1 MTRARSRRTARR
13 KIKRLIRK
21 TLKIVCAVWDFIAR
35 HPAMLA
41 MPLIIFLLVLTIQM
55 HEFEKQVQ
63 AWDQEIRQQQEQ
75 IEELYDRQDPAMSS
89 LLPVLQILEH
99 MQGGRRVNRRYARRS
114 EDTEQMS
121 VMDWARW
128 NQNAHPELE
137 LLHHCPNG
145 GSRNKAEA
153 VKMKQMGVKAGIP
166 DLCLPVPMGMYNGLY
181 IEMKYD
187 TGRLEDS
194 QKKMLKALAAAGH
207 YCTVCY
213 GAEEAIRVLQEYI
226 NLKKIDT
233 GNRED
238 EMSEQNLM
246 IRKNGKVKCIIF
258 KE

>member
-1 MTRARSRRTARR
+1 
-13 KIKRLIRK
+13 
-21 TLKIVCAVWDFIAR
+21 
-35 HPAMLA
+35 
-41 MPLIIFLLVLTIQM
+41 
-55 HEFEKQVQ
+55 
-63 AWDQEIRQQQEQ
+63 
-75 IEELYDRQDPAMSS
+75 MSS

-145 GSRNKAEA
+145 GSRNNAEA
-153 VKMKQMGVKAGIP
+153 VKLKQMGVKAGIP

-233 GNRED
+233 GNR
-238 EMSEQNLM
+238 
-246 IRKNGKVKCIIF
+246 
-258 KE
+258 

>member
-1 MTRARSRRTARR
+1 
-13 KIKRLIRK
+13 
-21 TLKIVCAVWDFIAR
+21 
-35 HPAMLA
+35 
-41 MPLIIFLLVLTIQM
+41 
-55 HEFEKQVQ
+55 
-63 AWDQEIRQQQEQ
+63 
-75 IEELYDRQDPAMSS
+75 MSS

-153 VKMKQMGVKAGIP
+153 VKLKQMGVKTGIP
-166 DLCLPVPMGMYNGLY
+166 DLCLPVPMGVYSGLY

-238 EMSEQNLM
+238 AMSEQNLM
-246 IRKNGKVKCIIF
+246 IRKNRKVKCIIF

>member
-1 MTRARSRRTARR
+1 
-13 KIKRLIRK
+13 
-21 TLKIVCAVWDFIAR
+21 
-35 HPAMLA
+35 
-41 MPLIIFLLVLTIQM
+41 
-55 HEFEKQVQ
+55 
-63 AWDQEIRQQQEQ
+63 
-75 IEELYDRQDPAMSS
+75 MSS

-153 VKMKQMGVKAGIP
+153 VKLKQMGVKAGIP

-213 GAEEAIRVLQEYI
+213 TAKIKRQEKQRYFATPASGADGMTEIRRI
-226 NLKKIDT
+226 RIS
-233 GNRED
+233 GNRNVMNISSRRNRQKET
-238 EMSEQNLM
+238 E
-246 IRKNGKVKCIIF
+246 KNSKL
-258 KE
+258 

>member
-1 MTRARSRRTARR
+1 
-13 KIKRLIRK
+13 
-21 TLKIVCAVWDFIAR
+21 
-35 HPAMLA
+35 
-41 MPLIIFLLVLTIQM
+41 
-55 HEFEKQVQ
+55 
-63 AWDQEIRQQQEQ
+63 
-75 IEELYDRQDPAMSS
+75 
-89 LLPVLQILEH
+89 
-99 MQGGRRVNRRYARRS
+99 
-114 EDTEQMS
+114 MS

-153 VKMKQMGVKAGIP
+153 VKLKQMGVKAGIP

-226 NLKKIDT
+226 NLKKIDA
-233 GNRED
+233 GKRED
-238 EMSEQNLM
+238 MDLCQYFEHKKLKGYADFFNSSSSFCCGV
-246 IRKNGKVKCIIF
+246 I
-258 KE
+258 

>member
-1 MTRARSRRTARR
+1 
-13 KIKRLIRK
+13 
-21 TLKIVCAVWDFIAR
+21 
-35 HPAMLA
+35 
-41 MPLIIFLLVLTIQM
+41 
-55 HEFEKQVQ
+55 
-63 AWDQEIRQQQEQ
+63 
-75 IEELYDRQDPAMSS
+75 MSS

-99 MQGGRRVNRRYARRS
+99 MQGGRRVNRRYTRRS

-128 NQNAHPELE
+128 NQNAHPELK

-153 VKMKQMGVKAGIP
+153 VKLKQMGVKAGIP
-166 DLCLPVPMGMYNGLY
+166 DLCLPVPMGVYSGLY

-194 QKKMLKALAAAGH
+194 QKKMLKALTAAGH

-238 EMSEQNLM
+238 AMSEQNLM

>member
-1 MTRARSRRTARR
+1 
-13 KIKRLIRK
+13 
-21 TLKIVCAVWDFIAR
+21 
-35 HPAMLA
+35 
-41 MPLIIFLLVLTIQM
+41 
-55 HEFEKQVQ
+55 
-63 AWDQEIRQQQEQ
+63 
-75 IEELYDRQDPAMSS
+75 MSS

-153 VKMKQMGVKAGIP
+153 VKLKQMGVKAGIP

-213 GAEEAIRVLQEYI
+213 GAEEAMHDAVI
-226 NLKKIDT
+226 
-233 GNRED
+233 D
-238 EMSEQNLM
+238 EMKELIPSFDPEKPTNRQKILICSYVKELYDHRDRMYN
-246 IRKNGKVKCIIF
+246 NGKITSDSTERIRYAIQSMML
-258 KE
+258 KETLRG